1 MDICPYFL
9 PCGHSFDPTIMEDVY
24 ADGDEESQ
32 GVGRK
37 LDERVAGTTDL
48 GLYIDKTSGPGVTI
62 LSKAKVILCSE
73 LK

>member
-1 MDICPYFL
+1 MEILPYL
-9 PCGHSFDPTIMEDVY
+9 MQCGHAFDPMIMEDY
-24 ADGDEESQ
+24 ADGNEESQ

-48 GLYIDKTSGPGVTI
+48 GLYINKTSGPDV
-62 LSKAKVILCSE
+62 LSKAKVILCSA